1 MTDEP
6 TNKTDTNGDTD
17 NKALATDGETLSDYD
32 KALALVKRR
41 EEATKAENEVLE
53 RKEKLAANTMLG
65 GTSGGHVESKQVSPE
80 DSKVNNAKEFFKGT
94 GLGDDISKAN
104 KKDE

>member
-1 MTDEP
+1 MVEEETDEEEP
-6 TNKTDTNGDTD
+6 
-17 NKALATDGETLSDYD
+17 
-32 KALALVKRR
+32 VKKNSAERRKEEFEELKKENENVEKELLRR
-41 EEATKAENEVLE
+41 EQYRAEIERGGKSESGQVEAKT
-53 RKEKLAANTMLG
+53 
-65 GTSGGHVESKQVSPE
+65 VSPE